1 MRGGNPPCHCSDGTM
16 DGHSSVSHQQKP
28 DTCFKLCENSAKRKS
43 TIVHKEIITMI
54 SIMANIYPILLAR
67 LRAVQS
73 KVETQSGDRMHPNAC
88 NSVVGPPAK
97 FRQGRTRTYNPE
109 CAARSRR
116 NSRKLDHAPSPR
128 LRNSQEGSSLADLD
142 APELVLPSEE

>member
-1 MRGGNPPCHCSDGTM
+1 M
-16 DGHSSVSHQQKP
+16 DNYSSVSHQGKP
-28 DTCFKLCENSAKRKS
+28 DRLVSNSENSAKSKP
-43 TIVHKEIITMI
+43 TVVHEEMITMI
-54 SIMANIYPILLAR
+54 SIMANICPILLAR
-67 LRAVQS
+67 LHVSQS

-128 LRNSQEGSSLADLD
+128 LRNSQEGSSLADSD
-142 APELVLPSEE
+142 APELVLPNEE